1 MAFTNVGQTSAENNL
16 NAYFSNE
23 NSIQVFNCRIMSSGK
38 GEKQS
43 EVRKGGEKNP
53 VTNKGVQR
61 NCGSIPGRSDC
72 RHVRLAFLRGKLSN
86 LSAAVTNGS
95 YRAEGINVLK
105 ENRKCIQKPNLAWP
119 CLVCTFR

>member
-1 MAFTNVGQTSAENNL
+1 
-16 NAYFSNE
+16 
-23 NSIQVFNCRIMSSGK
+23 MSSGK

-95 YRAEGINVLK
+95 YRAEVSMFSKKTESASKNQIWLGPALYVPSGK
-105 ENRKCIQKPNLAWP
+105 R
-119 CLVCTFR
+119 